1 MRNLPVTNMECLAL
15 IEGLRNKVDPSKT
28 EDMRAIYDYMKQTY
42 TAFYVSIE
50 DRSTNTT
57 NFLEQTKTYL
67 RGL

>member
-1 MRNLPVTNMECLAL
+1 MRELPVSNTECLAL
-15 IEGLRNKVDPSKT
+15 IDGLANKVDPGKT
-28 EDMRAIYDYMKQTY
+28 EDMKAIYDYMKANY

-50 DRSTNTT
+50 DRSINTT